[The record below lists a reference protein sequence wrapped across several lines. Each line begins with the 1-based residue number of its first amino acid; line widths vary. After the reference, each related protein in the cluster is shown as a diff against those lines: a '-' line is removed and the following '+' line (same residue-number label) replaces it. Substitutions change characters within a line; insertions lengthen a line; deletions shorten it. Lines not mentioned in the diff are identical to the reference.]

1 MNNSRAIF
9 MLLLAT
15 AAGVAAVVFG
25 SRWMISQS
33 STSTAKV
40 VVATADISLGQRI
53 TPDVLKVVDWP
64 TTSVP
69 RGAFNEVQK
78 LDGRVLKESTLV
90 GEPVLEAKLSPVGT
104 LGGLSAVINE
114 GKRAI
119 TVRVNDV
126 IGVAGFALPGNYVD
140 IIVNTEKDPNT
151 QRDQHIS
158 KIVLE
163 KILVLAVAQEVGR
176 DETKPKV
183 VDAVTLEVSPDQAEK
198 IDLAR
203 SIGSLSLVLRN
214 QVDPQATSTLG
225 ATRAGRLTAIKHEK
239 LSVTSHFDD
248 WAEPATGVSSQI
260 YDLENFAGAQLGLHD
275 LGDGAQQAVARLMT
289 ENVVDLLEAVEIE
302 HQQRHLLARAAVA
315 GQRLGQPVL
324 QQLEAID
331 GFFR

>member
-1 MNNSRAIF
+1 MNSSRAIF
-9 MLLLAT
+9 ILLLAT
-15 AAGVAAVVFG
+15 AAGLAAVVFG
-25 SRWMISQS
+25 SRWMVSQN
-33 STSTAKV
+33 STSTARV
-40 VVATADISLGQRI
+40 VVATADISLGQRL

-64 TTSVP
+64 AGSVP
-69 RGAFNEVQK
+69 AGSFADAQK
-78 LDGRVLKESTLV
+78 LDGRVLKESTLR
-90 GEPVLEAKLSPVGT
+90 GEPLIEAKLSPVGT

-225 ATRAGRLTAIKHEK
+225 ATRATLLNVAAAVPVPASAPERVVRRVVAR
-239 LSVTSHFDD
+239 
-248 WAEPATGVSSQI
+248 EPANCVRVIVG
-260 YDLENFAGAQLGLHD
+260 
-275 LGDGAQQAVARLMT
+275 GDAT
-289 ENVVDLLEAVEIE
+289 KEC
-302 HQQRHLLARAAVA
+302 
-315 GQRLGQPVL
+315 
-324 QQLEAID
+324 
-331 GFFR
+331 F

>member
-1 MNNSRAIF
+1 MNNSRAIV

-15 AAGVAAVVFG
+15 VAGLAAVAFG
-25 SRWMISQS
+25 SRWMVNQTS
-33 STSTAKV
+33 SATTKV
-40 VVATADISLGQRI
+40 VVATTDISLGQRV
-53 TPDVLKVVDWP
+53 TPEVLKLVDWP
-64 TTSVP
+64 AGSVP
-69 RGAFNEVQK
+69 PGSFSDIQK
-78 LDGRVLKESTLV
+78 VDGRVLKESAV
-90 GEPVLEAKLSPVGT
+90 HGEPVLESKLSPVGT
-104 LGGLSAVINE
+104 MGGLSAVINE

-203 SIGSLSLVLRN
+203 SIGTLSLVLRN
-214 QVDPQATSTLG
+214 QVDPQATATAG
-225 ATRAGRLTAIKHEK
+225 ATRSTLLNVAAP
-239 LSVTSHFDD
+239 VV
-248 WAEPATGVSSQI
+248 PASAPAPV
-260 YDLENFAGAQLGLHD
+260 HVVRR
-275 LGDGAQQAVARLMT
+275 AVAHEPSNCVR
-289 ENVVDLLEAVEIE
+289 VI
-302 HQQRHLLARAAVA
+302 A
-315 GQRLGQPVL
+315 GS
-324 QQLEAID
+324 ETSKEC
-331 GFFR
+331 F